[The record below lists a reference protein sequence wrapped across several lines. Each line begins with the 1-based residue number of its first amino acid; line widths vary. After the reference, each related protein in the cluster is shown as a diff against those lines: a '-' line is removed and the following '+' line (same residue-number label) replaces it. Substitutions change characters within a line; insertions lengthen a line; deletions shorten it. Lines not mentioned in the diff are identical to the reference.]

1 MSDSRAEDFVRVA
14 CQYYVT
20 ARFAMQAQCFP
31 VCGNLFHHAVEMLLK
46 GGLAR
51 KRKVSDL
58 KDMGHDLK
66 KLWKAFKTDFPDDVL
81 KRHDETISTLD
92 KFEAIRYPDIS
103 HSIGMSG
110 QWCGPA
116 AKVTGHSFKTPEQY
130 AVVVSDIDDLI
141 ADVFKAS
148 SWDPA
153 KFAGTNPAALE
164 AITRHN
170 KHFEFLIKGQAA
182 LRPANND

>member
-1 MSDSRAEDFVRVA
+1 
-14 CQYYVT
+14 
-20 ARFAMQAQCFP
+20 
-31 VCGNLFHHAVEMLLK
+31 
-46 GGLAR
+46 
-51 KRKVSDL
+51 
-58 KDMGHDLK
+58 
-66 KLWKAFKTDFPDDVL
+66 
-81 KRHDETISTLD
+81 
-92 KFEAIRYPDIS
+92 
-103 HSIGMSG
+103 MSG